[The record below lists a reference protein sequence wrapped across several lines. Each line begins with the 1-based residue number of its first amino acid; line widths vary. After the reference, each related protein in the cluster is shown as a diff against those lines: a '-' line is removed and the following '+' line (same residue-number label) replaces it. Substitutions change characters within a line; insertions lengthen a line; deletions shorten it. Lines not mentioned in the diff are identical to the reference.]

1 MSSRPVPDSM
11 QRLTALRSLLEQGEL
26 STQGEF
32 CSALKSQGFE
42 VTQSTVSRDLTR
54 VAAVKARDASGRV
67 VYRLPDD
74 NSSLPVLMPSFK
86 GLITDIQHNGNMIV
100 IHTTP
105 GSASLVARQLDT
117 SRPEGILGTIA
128 GDDTIFVA
136 PSHPRRINKTIAA
149 ISAEFA

>member
-1 MSSRPVPDSM
+1 M
-11 QRLTALRSLLEQGEL
+11 QRLHKLRDLLAEGDLSTQDELCAALRS
-26 STQGEF
+26 
-32 CSALKSQGFE
+32 QGFD

-54 VAAVKARDASGRV
+54 LAAVKARDASGRI

-74 NSSLPVLMPSFK
+74 NSALPALIPTLK

-105 GSASLVARQLDT
+105 GSASLVARQLDN

-136 PSHPRRINKTIAA
+136 PSSPKKIDQTIRA
-149 ISAEFA
+149 IVAEFSP